1 MSSEEN
7 EAPPSASLPPD
18 ALAPG
23 TIVADRYRIESPLG
37 EGGMG
42 AVYLAEH
49 VHMRKRVALKVLHAE
64 WSRSPDIVARFERE
78 AIAAGKIAHP
88 NVAAATDFGRLPDG
102 TFFLVLEYVSGGTL
116 RSALEGGALETSRA
130 LKIVRGIGMA
140 IGAAHAKGIV
150 HRDLKPENVMLLARD
165 GDPDFV
171 KVLDFGV
178 AKVEVASVSA
188 GAAGTPGTTAA
199 ALTKVGSIIGTPD

>member
-1 MSSEEN
+1 MSSEE
-7 EAPPSASLPPD
+7 EVALPSASASSPPPSD

-37 EGGMG
+37 QGGMG

-88 NVAAATDFGRLPDG
+88 NAAAATEFGRLPDG
-102 TFFLVLEYVSGGTL
+102 SFFLGLEYV
-116 RSALEGGALETSRA
+116 
-130 LKIVRGIGMA
+130 
-140 IGAAHAKGIV
+140 
-150 HRDLKPENVMLLARD
+150 
-165 GDPDFV
+165 
-171 KVLDFGV
+171 
-178 AKVEVASVSA
+178 A
-188 GAAGTPGTTAA
+188 G
-199 ALTKVGSIIGTPD
+199 